1 MNLRSIDLNLL
12 VVLDALLDEAHVSR
26 AADRLGLSQPATSS
40 ALERCRYLFDDPLL
54 ERGKGLMRL
63 TPKAESLRV
72 PLKNILSDVTAI
84 IQPPAVD
91 LMTLRQTVRVV
102 MADLPAI
109 IVAGPL
115 HKQLAK
121 TAPGINL
128 VVQPWH
134 GASEALDALAKGTI
148 DLASSV
154 FPAADVSFRRKELLW
169 VRYLVLMRK
178 DHPAAKEFNLEAWLA
193 YPHVMVS
200 GRGDTR
206 GALDDVLMGI
216 GRTRRVGVVV
226 PSFLMVA
233 PLLAGSDLI
242 AMLPSR
248 CIPADSADDLAVFEP
263 PIEVAGFPLHLS
275 WHVRRDADPAV
286 QHVAALIQN
295 ILT

>member
-1 MNLRSIDLNLL
+1 MNLRSVDLNLL

-63 TPKAESLRV
+63 TPKAEQLRI
-72 PLKNILSDVTAI
+72 PIKNILADITVV
-84 IQPPAVD
+84 IQPPEVD
-91 LMTLRQTVRVV
+91 LMTVRQTVRVV

-115 HKQLAK
+115 HRQLAE

-134 GASEALDALAKGTI
+134 GASEALDALAKGSI

-154 FPAADVSFRRKELLW
+154 FPSADVSFRRKELLQETYR
-169 VRYLVLMRK
+169 VVMRK
-178 DHPAAKEFNLEAWLA
+178 DHPAAANFNLDQWLA
-193 YPHVMVS
+193 YPHIVVS
-200 GRGDTR
+200 GRGDMR
-206 GALDDVLMGI
+206 GALDDVLTGL

-226 PSFLMVA
+226 PSFVMVA
-233 PLLAGSDLI
+233 SLLSGSNLI

-248 CIPADSADDLAVFEP
+248 CLPGDSAETLAVFEP
-263 PIEVAGFPLHLS
+263 PVPVSGFPLHLA
-275 WHVRRDADPAV
+275 WHVRRDSDPAV
-286 QHVAALIQN
+286 QHVADLIQR
-295 ILT
+295 ILS

>member
-54 ERGKGLMRL
+54 ERGKGMMRL
-63 TPKAESLRV
+63 TPKAEGLRV
-72 PLKNILSDVTAI
+72 PLKNILSAVTTI
-84 IQPPAVD
+84 IQPPVID
-91 LMTLRQTVRVV
+91 LMTLSQTVRVV
-102 MADLPAI
+102 MADLPAN

-115 HKQLAK
+115 HRRLAE
-121 TAPGINL
+121 TAPNINL

-154 FPAADVSFRRKELLW
+154 FPSTDVSFRRKELLQEK
-169 VRYLVLMRK
+169 YAVLMRK
-178 DHPAAKEFNLEAWLA
+178 DHPAAKDFNLDTWLE
-193 YPHVMVS
+193 YPHIVVS

-242 AMLPSR
+242 GMLPSR
-248 CIPADSADDLAVFEP
+248 GVPNDSSSTLAVFEP
-263 PIEVAGFPLHLS
+263 PIAVAGFPLHLA
-275 WHVRRDADPAV
+275 WHMRRDSDPAV
-286 QHVAALIQN
+286 QHVAQLIQQ
-295 ILT
+295 ILH